1 MSAARGILLGCPPPV
16 LLVHR
21 GGRVAAAASLPA
33 DADSV
38 GLVVGV
44 DAARVRVV
52 PGLEAACRPG
62 VVLQAARGRPPHRAA
77 LHLGPEQSLKKVHPK
92 VRNNGEGP
100 SYYLLGPSPG

>member
-1 MSAARGILLGCPPPV
+1 MYTGSCEHRQTSLTCRIVGCPPPV
-16 LLVHR
+16 LLVHW

-52 PGLEAACRPG
+52 PGLEAAGRPG

-77 LHLGPEQSLKKVHPK
+77 LHLGPELETRVHPK
-92 VRNNGEGP
+92 VSNQEEGP
-100 SYYLLGPSPG
+100 Y